1 MQRPDRGIEIDVLRV
16 DLVLLIGI
24 PRMLRA
30 RSLRRPIS
38 FIYVSLLIGLEALD
52 LPWGFACPENVV
64 AFTWSLS
71 MRLSQ

>member
-52 LPWGFACPENVV
+52 LPRGLACPENVG